1 MKIKPPIFATCLM
14 VLAAC
19 ASNHPKPP
27 VSVSESQMFSPETKA
42 RLKQIQDDLHFEMY
56 FDDHHINVLPGGIV
70 SEERVKQIDNAL
82 HEVLGNDYTNYT
94 VSFAHL

>member
-1 MKIKPPIFATCLM
+1 M

-27 VSVSESQMFSPETKA
+27 VTLSDTKMFSSETKA

-56 FDDHHINVLPGGIV
+56 FDDHHINVLSGGIV
-70 SEERVKQIDNAL
+70 TEDRIKQINNAL
-82 HEVLGNDYTNYT
+82 HGVLGNDYTNYT
-94 VSFAHL
+94 VSFAAL